1 MSKNNE
7 FTISQNTLKKLL
19 NAKKNDGFEKK
30 NWDEWFLDIF
40 SEKKLSKDK
49 SVEKFFYKNDFDQ
62 WVQNFTLNLDKI
74 QKESSAKEIIL
85 NQTSKNDFVIII
97 GAGPSLKKHNH
108 LEKLAKSNY
117 NGAIICTDR
126 SLIPALKAGVTP
138 EKFPNFY
145 VITIDAYKEIQK
157 YYDDEIV
164 NKFGNLIKGIFSIL
178 TFPDA
183 VNKARNAGIK
193 INWIHPLFD
202 YADGQKSFNNI
213 SALMIRAKDPVHK
226 LPAIQTG
233 GNVGTSGWFVG
244 WKILKSK
251 TICLIGMNHG
261 WEEDDPEDLIFS
273 HGNVGNISEIKGD
286 EKKIQKL
293 FPKIFNPYFKTNCI
307 LDPIFEYYSSTLK
320 EFIVRSPDNVLT
332 INSTE
337 GGSLFG
343 ERIKCLNFSEF
354 LAKFEQN

>member
-1 MSKNNE
+1 MSRNNE

-19 NAKKNDGFEKK
+19 NAKKNDGFEHR

-40 SEKKLSKDK
+40 SDKKSARDK
-49 SVEKFFYKNDFDQ
+49 TVEKFFYKNDFDQ
-62 WVQNFTLNLDKI
+62 WVQNFTLNLDNI
-74 QKESSAKEIIL
+74 QKELSAKEIIS
-85 NQTSKNDFVIII
+85 NYSNKNDFVIII

-117 NGAIICTDR
+117 HGAIICTDR

-145 VITIDAYKEIQK
+145 VVTIDAYKEIEK

-164 NKFGNLIKGIFSIL
+164 NKFGHLIRGIFSVL
-178 TFPDA
+178 TFPNV
-183 VNKARNAGIK
+183 VNKARDAGIK
-193 INWIHPLFD
+193 IHWIHTLFD
-202 YADGQKSFNNI
+202 YADGQKSFNHI
-213 SALMIRAKDPVHK
+213 SALMIRSKTPDHK

-233 GNVGTSGWFVG
+233 GNVGTSGWFIG

-261 WEEDDPEDLIFS
+261 WEEDDPKDLILS
-273 HGNVGNISEIKGD
+273 HGHVGDISEIKFN
-286 EKKIQKL
+286 EENFQRL

-307 LDPIFEYYSSTLK
+307 LDPIFQYYSSTLK
-320 EFIVRSPDNVLT
+320 EFILRSPENVST

-343 ERIKCLNFSEF
+343 ERITCLSFTEF
-354 LAKFEQN
+354 LSKF

>member
-1 MSKNNE
+1 MSIDNE
-7 FTISQNTLKKLL
+7 FSILQSTLKKLL
-19 NAKKNDGFEKK
+19 KAKKESGFENK
-30 NWDEWFLDIF
+30 NWDEWFIDHFSDIK
-40 SEKKLSKDK
+40 SSRDK
-49 SVEKFFYKNDFDQ
+49 SVENFFYKNDFDQ
-62 WVQNFTLNLDKI
+62 WVQNFTINLDNI
-74 QKESSAKEIIL
+74 QNESSAKDIVL
-85 NQTSKNDFVIII
+85 NYSGKNDFAIII

-117 NGAIICTDR
+117 RGAIICTDR

-138 EKFPNFY
+138 KKFPNFF
-145 VITIDAYKEIQK
+145 VITIDAYEEIQK

-164 NKFGNLIKGIFSIL
+164 KEFGHLINGIFSVL
-178 TFPDA
+178 TFPA
-183 VNKARNAGIK
+183 TVNKARNAGIK
-193 INWIHPLFD
+193 INWIHTLFD
-202 YADGQKSFNNI
+202 YAEGQKSFNYI
-213 SALMIRAKDPVHK
+213 SALMIRSKNPVHK

-233 GNVGTSGWFVG
+233 GNVGTSGWFIG

-261 WEEDDPEDLIFS
+261 WEEDDPKDLILS
-273 HGNVGNISEIKGD
+273 HGNVGDISEIKSN
-286 EKKIQKL
+286 EENFQKL

-320 EFIVRSPDNVLT
+320 EFILRSPENIST

-343 ERIKCLNFSEF
+343 KRITCLNFTEF
-354 LAKFEQN
+354 LSKF

>member
-1 MSKNNE
+1 MSVNNE
-7 FTISQNTLKKLL
+7 LTISQNILKKLL
-19 NAKKNDGFEKK
+19 KAKKDSGFEDK

-40 SEKKLSKDK
+40 SDKKSSRDK
-49 SVEKFFYKNDFDQ
+49 SVENFFYKNDFDQ
-62 WVQNFTLNLDKI
+62 WVQNFTLNLSNI
-74 QKESSAKEIIL
+74 QSESSAKEIIL
-85 NQTSKNDFVIII
+85 NHSTENDFAIII
-97 GAGPSLKKHNH
+97 GAGPSLKKNHH

-117 NGAIICTDR
+117 RGAIICTDR

-138 EKFPNFY
+138 KKFPNFY
-145 VITIDAYKEIQK
+145 VVTIDAYKKIQK

-164 NKFGNLIKGIFSIL
+164 NKFGPMINGIFSVL
-178 TFPDA
+178 TFPDV
-183 VNKARNAGIK
+183 VNRARNAGIK
-193 INWIHPLFD
+193 INWIHTLFD

-213 SALMIRAKDPVHK
+213 SALMIRSKNSDHK

-233 GNVGTSGWFVG
+233 GNVGTSCWFIG

-261 WEEDDPEDLIFS
+261 WEEDDPKDLILS
-273 HGNVGNISEIKGD
+273 HGYHGDISEIKSN
-286 EKKIQKL
+286 EESFQKL

-307 LDPIFEYYSSTLK
+307 LDPIFQYYSSTLK
-320 EFIVRSPDNVLT
+320 EFVIRSPEEVIT

-343 ERIKCLNFSEF
+343 ERILCMNFNEF
-354 LAKFEQN
+354 LSKF